1 MELTNEFHVSVP
13 IDVAWAVLTDLERVA
28 PCMPGA
34 ELQEVEGDEYRGIV
48 KVKVGPISAQYK
60 GTARFI
66 EKDDAHHQAV
76 LLAEG
81 RDTRG
86 QGNASATVTAR
97 AVSDND
103 GTTVS
108 IVTDLSI
115 TGKVAQFGRSVMGDV
130 SAKMLGEFAD
140 RLEADVLSQGSGS
153 EPSKP
158 VTEAA
163 GESNTTAEPATDT
176 AGESKTTA
184 EESDSSPVRTI
195 HSAPAEPVDLLGTA
209 GPSVLKRVVPLVVGL
224 LIVLVWRRQR
234 HRRASPA

>member
-1 MELTNEFHVSVP
+1 MELKNDFHVSVP
-13 IDVAWAVLTDLERVA
+13 IDVAWSVLTDLERVA

-60 GTARFI
+60 GSARFI
-66 EKDDAHHQAV
+66 EKDDNQHRAV

-86 QGNASATVTAR
+86 QGNASATVTAI
-97 AVSDND
+97 ASPDEG

-108 IVTDLSI
+108 IVTELTI

-140 RLEADVLSQGSGS
+140 RLEANVLSQG
-153 EPSKP
+153 
-158 VTEAA
+158 
-163 GESNTTAEPATDT
+163 PAREHEGTGD
-176 AGESKTTA
+176 
-184 EESDSSPVRTI
+184 RT
-195 HSAPAEPVDLLGTA
+195 LG
-209 GPSVLKRVVPLVVGL
+209 GD
-224 LIVLVWRRQR
+224 
-234 HRRASPA
+234 